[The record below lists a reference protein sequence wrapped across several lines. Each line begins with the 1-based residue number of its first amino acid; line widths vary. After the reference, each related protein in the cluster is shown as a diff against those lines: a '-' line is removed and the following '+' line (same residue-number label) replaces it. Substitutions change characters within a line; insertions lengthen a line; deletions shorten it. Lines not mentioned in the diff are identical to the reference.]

1 MPNKEFARLFANER
15 MLERVRPTDGPA
27 LDGRQVVQVSDAR
40 SALDRLS
47 EAEEEEEEEAHQ
59 RHLS

>member
-1 MPNKEFARLFANER
+1 
-15 MLERVRPTDGPA
+15 MLARVRPTDGPA

-47 EAEEEEEEEAHQ
+47 GAEEEEAHQ

>member
-1 MPNKEFARLFANER
+1 